1 MRNSLWLTL
10 GLSALFVLGNGPGA
24 DAQKGRTDLKKV
36 REEMDVLE
44 SVLDQSLTQSFGGPF
59 GYLEKVRGIYL
70 PSFGV
75 VFSFEVNLTP
85 LSIAGPFSG
94 RPSPEDLIAQ
104 GKEATRR
111 TEEAKTMAER
121 TLADSGHRLD
131 ALAPMESVAIAIHTV
146 AVQQEGVVR
155 STVVIQCTK
164 QLIDSHESK
173 AIDRAAFLRELT
185 IVEY

>member
-1 MRNSLWLTL
+1 
-10 GLSALFVLGNGPGA
+10 
-24 DAQKGRTDLKKV
+24 
-36 REEMDVLE
+36 
-44 SVLDQSLTQSFGGPF
+44 
-59 GYLEKVRGIYL
+59 LEKVRGVYL
-70 PSFGV
+70 PGFGV

-85 LSIAGPFSG
+85 SSIAGPFSS

-111 TEEAKTMAER
+111 IEVAKTMAER

-131 ALAPMESVAIAIHTV
+131 VLAPMDSVAIANHTV

-155 STVVIQCTK
+155 DTVVIQCTK
-164 QLIDSHESK
+164 QLIDSYETK